1 MKHNPLQSLIRAARK
16 AHDANAAPSAE
27 SAPMGFASRVTALAR
42 EQRPAPGALDLL
54 ERLGWRCAA
63 ACVAISIITVALHSR
78 QPAPNPFE
86 PLLSAESETLL

>member
-1 MKHNPLQSLIRAARK
+1 MKHDPLQSLIRAARK
-16 AHDANAAPSAE
+16 AHESNASPSE
-27 SAPMGFASRVTALAR
+27 DSAPLGFASRVTAIAR
-42 EQRPAPGALDLL
+42 EQRPAPSALDLL

-86 PLLSAESETLL
+86 PLFSAETETVL

>member
-1 MKHNPLQSLIRAARK
+1 MKHDPLQSLIKAARK
-16 AHDANAAPSAE
+16 SHNATAKPSE
-27 SAPMGFASRVTALAR
+27 DSAPLGFATRVTALAR
-42 EQRPAPGALDLL
+42 DQRPAPNALDLF

-86 PLLSAESETLL
+86 PLFSAEAETIL

>member
-1 MKHNPLQSLIRAARK
+1 MKHDPLQSLIRAART
-16 AHDANAAPSAE
+16 AHDAAPGPSE
-27 SAPMGFASRVTALAR
+27 DSAPLGFASRVTALAR
-42 EQRPAPGALDLL
+42 ELRPAPSALDLL

-86 PLLSAESETLL
+86 PLFSAEAETIL